1 MTDLQVILDKL
12 QEMTSDMKD
21 IKADVA
27 ELKTDVA
34 ELKTDVAEL
43 KTRQDK
49 AEKRLEAIFEQTAGL
64 MEFRQTT
71 EKILGQ
77 ILEQQVSLVHIVGE
91 HEVYI
96 RTLQRRIV

>member
-1 MTDLQVILDKL
+1 MNDLQVILDKL
-12 QEMTSDMKD
+12 QEMASDIKD
-21 IKADVA
+21 I
-27 ELKTDVA
+27 KTDVA

-43 KTRQDK
+43 KTRLDRV
-49 AEKRLEAIFEQTAGL
+49 EKRQEAIFEQTAGL